1 MWTAANYEGLTMRKA
16 LLMTAALGSLALS
29 PLLSAGAH
37 AASPNMVLNGG
48 FETTTLPPPA
58 SLIPM
63 GASGAEIDSNWH
75 YDGDLTNWS
84 STGGS
89 TYNVLFFGNVAN
101 AKSIDADTR
110 FTAGEPQHLD
120 SNFDSLSPNGG
131 NFMGLDGDPAANGP
145 MEQTITGLTS
155 GVTYKLSFYW
165 AGTELSNR
173 TGFETIGLTGS
184 FGGDPFATTPYPNAN
199 GAGTPGSFSGWMLE
213 NFTFTAD
220 STSEV
225 LSFLAVGTPGGNLPP
240 FALLDGVSLT
250 AVPEASTWAMMLM
263 GFGGLGYAAFRRRRT
278 ALSLA

>member
-1 MWTAANYEGLTMRKA
+1 MRKA
-16 LLMTAALGSLALS
+16 LLMTAAFGSLALA
-29 PLLSAGAH
+29 PLLSTAH
-37 AASPNMVLNGG
+37 AANLVQNGG
-48 FETTTLPPPA
+48 FEMTNLTPPLNPVN
-58 SLIPM
+58 
-63 GASGAEIDSNWH
+63 ASGVEVDQSWNYPTGSNF
-75 YDGDLTNWS
+75 WS
-84 STGGS
+84 SAAGS

-101 AKSIDADTR
+101 ATSINADTR
-110 FTAGEPQHLD
+110 FTIDEPQHLN
-120 SNFDSLSPNGG
+120 SNFNALSPNGG
-131 NFMGLDGDPAANGP
+131 NFMGLDGDPAANGSL
-145 MEQTITGLTS
+145 EQTITGLTS

>member
-1 MWTAANYEGLTMRKA
+1 MRKV
-16 LLMTAALGSLALS
+16 LLVTAALGPLALA
-29 PLLSAGAH
+29 PLLSTGAQ
-37 AASPNMVLNGG
+37 AADNLVKNGD
-48 FETTTLPPPA
+48 FETTMLPPPSMLNPA
-58 SLIPM
+58 
-63 GASGAEIDSNWH
+63 GASGAEVDESGPFPNGLPNWTSP
-75 YDGDLTNWS
+75 GS
-84 STGGS
+84 S
-89 TYNVLFFGNVAN
+89 TYNILFFGNVTN
-101 AKSIDADTR
+101 AKTIDADTR
-110 FTAGEPQHLD
+110 FTGEPQHLN
-120 SNFDSLSPNGG
+120 SNFDALSPNGG